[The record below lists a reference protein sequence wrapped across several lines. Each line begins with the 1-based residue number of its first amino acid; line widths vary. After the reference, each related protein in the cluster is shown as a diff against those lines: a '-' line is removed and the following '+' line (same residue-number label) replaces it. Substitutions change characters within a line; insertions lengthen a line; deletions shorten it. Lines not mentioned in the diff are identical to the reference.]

1 LTTESVSS
9 ANKLVLRYWNCA
21 GRGMLMRYMAYDAGL
36 DFVDDIVDFEK
47 DFLGGTWEST
57 KKYIPELAG
66 PFKALPVVQHNGS
79 TINETGACAQ
89 YIAEIAGY
97 MPKSPLDR
105 ARVIMI
111 CDHIYEDILI
121 NISYGLWG
129 FREWDRDVIGGFAG
143 PTSGLPLKFVNLENT
158 LAESASGFA
167 VGNEIS
173 MADFAIFYIV
183 DILTQRMLEVESG
196 TEAVKLL
203 LGDKPFIAAHQK
215 MMLARPNISK
225 YRNSAQWKKYGPY
238 ISGLGVMGNR
248 THELELGE
256 TELEGIETLASKL
269 VSCLR

>member
-1 LTTESVSS
+1 
-9 ANKLVLRYWNCA
+9 
-21 GRGMLMRYMAYDAGL
+21 MRYMAYDAGL

-129 FREWDRDVIGGFAG
+129 FREWDRDVIGDLLAQLLDYHSSSSIWR
-143 PTSGLPLKFVNLENT
+143 TPLLR
-158 LAESASGFA
+158 AQA
-167 VGNEIS
+167 V
-173 MADFAIFYIV
+173 
-183 DILTQRMLEVESG
+183 
-196 TEAVKLL
+196 LL
-203 LGDKPFIAAHQK
+203 LAMK
-215 MMLARPNISK
+215 
-225 YRNSAQWKKYGPY
+225 
-238 ISGLGVMGNR
+238 
-248 THELELGE
+248 
-256 TELEGIETLASKL
+256 
-269 VSCLR
+269 